1 MLRFA
6 LPAIRSNARPR
17 ISAGRRSIVVSRP
30 LVRLP
35 RMPCSPPT
43 GCGRCCHGCSGT
55 IVGNRRPRWW
65 PPGKSVSC
73 KPKPSVIRSPR
84 FAERY
89 PALLAEMLALFHEV
103 RAVDRDV
110 SAVNV
115 AAPPGSDHLTSVE
128 LTTRGMPAFSRDQPS
143 VLETELLEWGSSRL
157 AWPPRRLRP
166 PPWWWRTVVLLLLV
180 AALVVVLLVVAY
192 LRQLLP

>member
-1 MLRFA
+1 
-6 LPAIRSNARPR
+6 
-17 ISAGRRSIVVSRP
+17 
-30 LVRLP
+30 
-35 RMPCSPPT
+35 
-43 GCGRCCHGCSGT
+43 
-55 IVGNRRPRWW
+55 
-65 PPGKSVSC
+65 
-73 KPKPSVIRSPR
+73 
-84 FAERY
+84 
-89 PALLAEMLALFHEV
+89 MLALFHEV

-157 AWPPRRLRP
+157 AWPPRRQRP